1 MKTFLKINLELF
13 YVSFSLLYGIL
24 SGDFVS
30 FLNHYIGFVDL
41 TIPVILFDIFTLI
54 ILSCFFHLLIGIPF
68 IDKVKKEIDDYD
80 RT

>member
-24 SGDFVS
+24 SGDFVL
-30 FLNHYIGFVDL
+30 FLNHYIGFVEL

-54 ILSCFFHLLIGIPF
+54 ILLFLFHYMIGIPF
-68 IDKVKKEIDDYD
+68 VDKVKK
-80 RT
+80 